1 MKFIRRVLVI
11 ISKVFG
17 RRSNLDIYVKGFDSC
32 AETYDIVETRKL
44 LGKFTEDMLNEL
56 NLKPGMHCLDLG
68 CGTGHATEIIER
80 FVRPDGSVIGC
91 DVSEPMLEIA
101 RGKLSNSVITK
112 FVKQDM
118 LSFLQGQK
126 DNSADLITSFWAIGY
141 TEPASVLKEIE
152 RVLSKGGRA
161 AIIVN
166 IQESLSELQKIATK
180 VIFRNPF
187 MLKCIPPIN
196 FPSGIETFRKMSGK
210 AGLKVDTLLKDSC
223 VQAFDSGASL
233 ISWMKRAGPCA
244 GFREALKEKYHDYVF
259 SNIEN
264 IVDQNGGIK
273 LTFRFIRY
281 IGTKQ

>member
-1 MKFIRRVLVI
+1 MKFIRRVLVA

-17 RRSNLDIYVKGFDSC
+17 RRSNLDIYSKDFDSC

-44 LGKFTEDMLNEL
+44 LGKFTEDMLKEL

-80 FVRPDGSVIGC
+80 FVRPDGSVVGC
-91 DVSEPMLEIA
+91 DVSEPMLGIA
-101 RGKLSNSVITK
+101 REKLSNSAITK

-118 LSFLQGQK
+118 LSFLQSQRG
-126 DNSADLITSFWAIGY
+126 NSADLITAFWAIGY
-141 TEPASVLKEIE
+141 TEPANVLKEIE

-166 IQESLSELQKIATK
+166 IQESLSELQKIVTK
-180 VIFRNPF
+180 IILRNPF
-187 MLKCIPPIN
+187 MLKYIPPIN
-196 FPSGIETFRKMSGK
+196 FPSGVKAFRKMSGK
-210 AGLKVDTLLKDSC
+210 AGLKIDTLLEDSC
-223 VQAFDSGASL
+223 VQVFDSGASL

-244 GFREALKEKYHDYVF
+244 GFREALKEKYYDCVF
-259 SNIEN
+259 GNIEN
-264 IVDQNGGIK
+264 TVNQNGGIK

-281 IGTKQ
+281 VGTKQ